1 MQSLSHSRLLGHTY
15 ATALIPFRNLPSII
29 RTFWSTNAG
38 IRGTKPRKMEKRV
51 ENKNSVTV
59 ESTTRLNNPGVDKLQ
74 QLVHKDSTDG
84 WEKSWEQ
91 GVIPWDLGQPTP
103 IFVHLHQTGALP
115 KGRAL
120 VPGCGSQL
128 HALNAMLLDWIYQTL
143 PLRKQW
149 RFFCAIEPD
158 MRLAWAQRI
167 RDLLKPGGELITLM
181 FPISDHVGG
190 PPFKVSISDYEEV
203 LLPMGFREVSIV
215 DNELAIGPR
224 KGREKLGRWKRSLA
238 QCSL

>member
-1 MQSLSHSRLLGHTY
+1 
-15 ATALIPFRNLPSII
+15 
-29 RTFWSTNAG
+29 
-38 IRGTKPRKMEKRV
+38 MEKRD
-51 ENKNSVTV
+51 ENQKSVTV
-59 ESTTRLNNPGVDKLQ
+59 ESTTRLNNPHVDKLQ

-91 GVIPWDLGQPTP
+91 GVTPWDLGQPTP
-103 IFVHLHQTGALP
+103 ILLHLHQTGALP

-120 VPGCGSQL
+120 VPGCGSGYDVAAIACPERYVVGL
-128 HALNAMLLDWIYQTL
+128 DISDIAIKKAVELSSSLPNASYLNFLKADFFTWNPSELFDLILDYT
-143 PLRKQW
+143 
-149 RFFCAIEPD
+149 FFCAIEPD

-203 LLPMGFREVSIV
+203 LLPMGFRAVSIV
-215 DNELAIGPR
+215 DNEMAIGPR